1 MRLRHNKKRNT
12 AFLYELLVKQ
22 LAIVSLQQN
31 KSMIT
36 QIKEVFSTFFRAGK
50 PLANELSLYKNLY
63 ETNSVDSFTAM
74 RLIQESYNAYQK
86 LDLKELF
93 NEQTKLINWINK
105 NVGQDAFDTF
115 VPNYK
120 TLATISQIFGDES
133 NVKQKVILE
142 RKLVGTLM
150 ERPVQ
155 QKKAEMQPIDNL
167 VYRTVVQNFNNK
179 YNQTLNESQRKLIES
194 YVMSISDGGLQFQ
207 MRLNE
212 EIQVIKEAIT
222 SYRGGDPNV
231 TERLK
236 SVLELIESFRKTPI
250 NEQILEKVLKLQALA
265 QEITD
270 NGNND

>member
-22 LAIVSLQQN
+22 YAIASLQEN
-31 KSMIT
+31 KALCAE
-36 QIKEVFSTFFRAGK
+36 IKEVLSTFFRTGK
-50 PLANELSLYKNLY
+50 PLARELSLYKNLY
-63 ETNSVDSFTAM
+63 ETNSIDGFTAM
-74 RLIQESYNAYQK
+74 RLVQESYNAYQK
-86 LDLKELF
+86 LDLKTLF

-120 TLATISQIFGDES
+120 TLATISQIFGGES
-133 NVKQKVILE
+133 DVKQKVILE
-142 RKLVGTLM
+142 RKLVGTLV
-150 ERPVQ
+150 ERPQQ
-155 QKKAEMQPIDNL
+155 QKKAELQPIDNL
-167 VYRTVVQNFNNK
+167 VYRTVVQNFNKK
-179 YNQTLNESQRKLIES
+179 YNESLNESQRRLIES

-212 EIQVIKEAIT
+212 EIHRIREAIT
-222 SYRGGDPNV
+222 SYTSTN
-231 TERLK
+231 TETAQKLQ
-236 SVLELIESFRKTPI
+236 SVLQLIESFRKTPI
-250 NEQILEKVLKLQALA
+250 NEQVLEKVLKLQALV

>member
-22 LAIVSLQQN
+22 LAIASLQQN

-222 SYRGGDPNV
+222 SYRGGDPDV